1 MIERRL
7 LYLPIETKARELLGK
22 IFLAARA
29 VERGWIVVMGAH
41 ADTRKFMLEHPAGLY
56 VETSIPDVKAPRL
69 ERVRSAGHRIA
80 NLCEESIA
88 YADGRDY
95 CTRKIGLASLK
106 STDLL
111 LVPGERNA
119 QHLHAYRPE
128 CDGKVVVT
136 GNPRFDTLLPGVR
149 CVYHHEAEALRE
161 TFGRFVLVNT
171 NFGRPNPYRRDDD
184 PVAKLIARGL
194 ISEGDEADFV
204 RRHLS
209 FKRRQMQGLQTL
221 LKDLATSGSVEKI
234 VVRPH
239 PVENH
244 DVWREWARPLDI
256 EVRYEGSANDWMMAA
271 DAVVHPGCTTGM
283 EGLLLDRAVFSYVP
297 EADSEFIG
305 EQDRASE
312 WVTNAEELSN
322 GLARVRGF
330 GQQEVRK
337 GFAPQRERL
346 RSSIA
351 NVEPPYAADR
361 ILDELERLDVR
372 PVRPGQVGVGSSLL
386 LKVMRAGRGL
396 LPKRPDAKRDERSIQ
411 KFPGVTEEEISGPL
425 AQWADACILSTMP
438 QIARFHDRLWMLH

>member
-1 MIERRL
+1 VTKRRL
-7 LYLPIETKARELLGK
+7 LYLPMETKARELLGK
-22 IFLAARA
+22 SFLAARA
-29 VERGWIVVMGAH
+29 VERGWIVVTGAH

-56 VETSIPDVKAPRL
+56 VETSIPEAKAARL
-69 ERVRSAGHRIA
+69 ERIRAAGHRIA
-80 NLCEESIA
+80 NLCEESIV

-95 CTRKIGLASLK
+95 CTRKIGLATLR

-111 LVPGERNA
+111 LVPGQRNA
-119 QHLHAYRPE
+119 QHLHDHRPDSE
-128 CDGKVVVT
+128 GKVVIT

-149 CVYHHEAEALRE
+149 CVYDQEAGAIRE

-171 NFGRPNPYRRDDD
+171 NFGRPNPFRRDEDT
-184 PVAKLIARGL
+184 VARMIARGL
-194 ISEGDEADFV
+194 ISEGDEADFI
-204 RRHLS
+204 RRHVT
-209 FKRRQMQGLQTL
+209 FKRRQMLGLQDL
-221 LKDLATSGSVEKI
+221 LRDLATSGAVEKI

-244 DVWREWARPLDI
+244 DVWREWARPLDV
-256 EVRYEGSANDWMMAA
+256 EVRYEGSANNWMMAA
-271 DAVVHPGCTTGM
+271 DAIVHPGCTTGM

-312 WVTNAEELSN
+312 CVADAAELSN

-330 GQQEVRK
+330 GQHEVRK

-346 RSSIA
+346 RNSIA

-372 PVRPGQVGVGSSLL
+372 PVRPAQIGVGSGFLARVL
-386 LKVMRAGRGL
+386 RAGRGV
-396 LPKRPDAKRDERSIQ
+396 LPKRAAAKRDERSIQ
-411 KFPGVTEEEISGPL
+411 KFPGVADEEISGPL
-425 AQWADACILSTMP
+425 AQWVDAGILTQMP
-438 QIARFHDRLWMLH
+438 QITRFDDRLWVLH